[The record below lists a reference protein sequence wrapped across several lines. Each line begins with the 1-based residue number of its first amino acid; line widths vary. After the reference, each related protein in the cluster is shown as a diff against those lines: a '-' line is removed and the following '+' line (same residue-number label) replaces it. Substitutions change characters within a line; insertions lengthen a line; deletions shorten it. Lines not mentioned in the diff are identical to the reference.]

1 MLNKKHMTRV
11 FLNEKLLL
19 KSMQPMLITVTIST
33 VFIFPSIFCFIHKNQ
48 PEMFYGSVVN
58 LSQRCFPFFCALL
71 NIFVLRNYIEHYN
84 CEIYFLYSKSKLQE
98 SVLML
103 FIYLTE
109 LLVPLFIC
117 SCIEKNMVFEFIRVM
132 CQCTFFSALS
142 YALMFITMSL
152 PISLSVIFIYLMIS
166 IYNTSAYM
174 KCFVFC
180 SYEEMNAYN
189 IWKTIVVLMISSLVM
204 YIIGFLF
211 NSFRCKNYIN
221 IP

>member
-1 MLNKKHMTRV
+1 MLNKKHLTKV

-19 KSMQPMLITVTIST
+19 KSMKPMIITVTIST
-33 VFIFPSIFCFIHKNQ
+33 VFIFPIIFCFIYKNQ
-48 PEMFYGSVVN
+48 PEMFYGSVVS
-58 LSQRCFPFFCALL
+58 LSQRCFPFFCSLL
-71 NIFVLRNYIEHYN
+71 NVFILRNYIEHYN
-84 CEIYFLYSKSKLQE
+84 CEIYFLYSKSKLLE

-117 SCIEKNMVFEFIRVM
+117 VCIEKNMVFEFLRVI

-142 YALMFITMSL
+142 YALMFITMSV

-166 IYNTSAYM
+166 IHNMSDSV
-174 KCFVFC
+174 KWFVFC

-189 IWKTIVVLMISSLVM
+189 IWKTIVVLMISSLVL
-204 YIIGFLF
+204 YIIGFVF

-221 IP
+221 IS